1 MTARVNQAPHKFVSR
16 ARTLIPFSFVLSVA
30 ILCAASRLSRS
41 EGRRSPAPSAN
52 PEQTVP
58 QGTIIPLRIN
68 NTINSRTAYSG
79 EAVYGETTFP
89 VTLGDQMLIPP
100 HSYVKGYVTGVVQ
113 PGRLM
118 GRAQLSLRFDSL
130 TLPNGTTR
138 PIKCIVYSLAGERL
152 QTAKGGDKTTGQ
164 VQANTTPSAEDTSS
178 VIDASGLGGVSAL
191 SAASAGVGGLV
202 LLLTSHSKNILL
214 RPGTTLEIQ
223 LTRPLDLAGPP
234 PRRQGPPQLHHR
246 P

>member
-1 MTARVNQAPHKFVSR
+1 MSR
-16 ARTLIPFSFVLSVA
+16 TRRLIPFAFFLSVA
-30 ILCAASRLSRS
+30 LLRAAPPAAKSSREASRRALDYA
-41 EGRRSPAPSAN
+41 GA
-52 PEQTVP
+52 TVP

-68 NTINSRTAYSG
+68 NTINSRTAYRG

-89 VTLGDQMLIPP
+89 VTLGDRMLIPA
-100 HSYVKGYVTGVVQ
+100 HSYVKGFVTGVVQ

-118 GRAQLSLRFDSL
+118 GRAQLSLRFVSL
-130 TLPNGTTR
+130 TLPDGTTR
-138 PIKCIVYSLAGERL
+138 PIQCIVYSLAGVRL
-152 QTAKGGDKTTGQ
+152 KAAKDGDQSGGR

-178 VIDASGLGGVSAL
+178 VIDSSGLGGVSAL

-202 LLLTSHSKNILL
+202 LLLTSHSKGILL

-223 LTRPLDLAGPP
+223 LTRPLNLAGPP
-234 PRRQGPPQLHHR
+234 PRPSGTPRLHHR